1 MRVREFF
8 AKIAPFLEKVPAE
21 LSADAN
27 VNLPEIMDSDI
38 LSIEVGYSNER
49 QPAKYHLNITI
60 FPVIDQAKVTLGEL
74 DEGSNGRP
82 PESETIKVLPA

>member
-27 VNLPEIMDSDI
+27 VNLAEIMDSDI

-60 FPVIDQAKVTLGEL
+60 FPVIEEAKVTLGEP
-74 DEGSNGRP
+74 DETTNGHPR
-82 PESETIKVLPA
+82 EGEAVKVLPA